1 MSVDTV
7 LLTAELVVDG
17 AVPKQPEIS
26 PDGRWVA
33 YVVAPVG
40 RRGERRL
47 SAVWLAAAD
56 GSAPPRQDR
65 KSTRLNSSH

>member
-1 MSVDTV
+1 MSVDRV

-33 YVVAPVG
+33 YVVAPIG
-40 RRGERRL
+40 IEY
-47 SAVWLAAAD
+47 AD
-56 GSAPPRQDR
+56 VLQCA
-65 KSTRLNSSH
+65 